1 MLVAQRLFNNALKN
15 NKIAND
21 RDSDSDSD
29 SDNEDSVYNYL
40 DDEIDLKLPSSTVFS
55 ILRNIPHHYKLF
67 RSLLCKLSPNIR
79 PRSKTVPAIPTLAPK
94 SVKLKTSASPT
105 LKNKP
110 KTLPVSKKKPAPI
123 PGVQKIVAR
132 KEIYPCKAAAKHT
145 WPKPEKHND
154 NREPNDYFMT
164 QKDEKEYKTIQHM
177 EDQLSC
183 NQFQY
188 DLNVFRLHDYENL
201 IKYCRWSLS
210 QLPVNGS
217 TKKQKTIH
225 QEMNHIIRNRD
236 NLIYAI
242 QLQQRDLQRQRERI
256 TRAYMNIDQRRTQE
270 IQKAVFQMNLEKH
283 DFLLEPT

>member
-1 MLVAQRLFNNALKN
+1 MVVAQRLFMNALKN
-15 NKIAND
+15 NEMAS
-21 RDSDSDSD
+21 DSDSDSG
-29 SDNEDSVYNYL
+29 SDNEDSVYKYL
-40 DDEIDLKLPSSTVFS
+40 DDEIDLKLPSSTVFA

-105 LKNKP
+105 SKIKS
-110 KTLPVSKKKPAPI
+110 KTLPVSVKKPAPI
-123 PGVQKIVAR
+123 PSVQKVVAR
-132 KEIYPCKAAAKHT
+132 KENYPCKAVNHT
-145 WPKPEKHND
+145 WPGPEKQND
-154 NREPNDYFMT
+154 NKEPNDYFMT

-188 DLNVFRLHDYENL
+188 DLNVFRLHDYESLN
-201 IKYCRWSLS
+201 KYCRWCLS

-270 IQKAVFQMNLEKH
+270 IQKAVFQMNMEKH